1 MHPCRDLAPDR
12 RLDQA
17 AGIERRIQ
25 QAFHLPRLDPRT
37 LHCDSRFTDGDS
49 GQRWPEMDDFGWFP
63 FAQVPQLCTR
73 KLSAVLCERLDLAA
87 LLVQLQ
93 QRTEQAL
100 AA

>member
-1 MHPCRDLAPDR
+1 MRARTCTCLAQA
-12 RLDQA
+12 LQA
-17 AGIERRIQ
+17 A
-25 QAFHLPRLDPRT
+25 HPRLPV
-37 LHCDSRFTDGDS
+37 FPGDGD
-49 GQRWPEMDDFGWFP
+49 G
-63 FAQVPQLCTR
+63 TR

>member
-1 MHPCRDLAPDR
+1 
-12 RLDQA
+12 
-17 AGIERRIQ
+17 
-25 QAFHLPRLDPRT
+25 
-37 LHCDSRFTDGDS
+37 
-49 GQRWPEMDDFGWFP
+49 MDDFGWFP